1 MSISATLRL
10 QTPLGACLLLGSER
24 ALQGLWFEGAA
35 YFARTLPP
43 DAREGDT
50 PALRDAAQW
59 LQAYFA
65 GRHPSPCAL
74 TLEPCGA
81 SAFQADILELL
92 LDIPEGRT
100 TTYGALAAE
109 LARRRGLARVSARAV
124 GGAVARNPISIII
137 PCHRVLGASGALT
150 GYAGGLARKRWL
162 LEHEGAALQTHAV
175 WV

>member
-1 MSISATLRL
+1 MPVSMRV
-10 QTPLGACLLLGSER
+10 QTPLGPCLLLGDDR
-24 ALQGLWFEGAA
+24 ALRGLWFEGAA
-35 YFARTLPP
+35 YFARTMPP
-43 DAREGDT
+43 DVREGET

-59 LQAYFA
+59 LRAYFA
-65 GRHPSPCAL
+65 HGHPSPGAL
-74 TLEPCGA
+74 TLAPDA
-81 SAFQADILELL
+81 SAFQKDVLALL
-92 LDIPEGRT
+92 LEIPEGQT

-109 LARRRGLARVSARAV
+109 LARRRGLARIRAQAV

-137 PCHRVLGASGALT
+137 PCHRVLGAGGALT